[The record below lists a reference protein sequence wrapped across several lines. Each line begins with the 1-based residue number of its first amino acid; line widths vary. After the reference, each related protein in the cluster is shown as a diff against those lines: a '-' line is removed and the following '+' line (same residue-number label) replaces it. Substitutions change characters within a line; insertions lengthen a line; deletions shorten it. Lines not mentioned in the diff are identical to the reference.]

1 MMRLLSQ
8 LREQLS
14 DRDLD
19 ILRDVERFRLL
30 STRQIQ
36 RLHFG
41 TGHQTASAATRA
53 CTRVLG
59 RLKDHGLVGTL
70 SRRVGG
76 VRQGSAGLTWQL
88 AATGDRLL
96 RSLRGDPHRRRFSEP
111 SPDFVEHTL
120 LAAEL
125 GVQLREAANRGELEL
140 SELAAE
146 RGAWRTF
153 VGPHG
158 STAWLRP
165 DLHAITAGDTY
176 EQHWF
181 IEADRSREHGP
192 HLLRKLEAYARFLR
206 SGRYQ
211 ATHGLFPAVL
221 WVVPDARRIRELTG
235 LAGQSSAPVEIFQY
249 VTIDGFIDHVLAET
263 TGIQSLPL
271 PGILDAG
278 QTDTYQQLTR
288 KEDYPR

>member
-1 MMRLLSQ
+1 MRVLSQ

-36 RLHFG
+36 RLHFT

-53 CTRVLG
+53 CTRVMG
-59 RLKDHGLVGTL
+59 RLRDHGLVSTL

-125 GVQLREAANRGELEL
+125 GVQLREAAYRGDLEL
-140 SELAAE
+140 TDLSAE

-153 VGPHG
+153 LGPHG
-158 STAWLRP
+158 ATAWLRP
-165 DLHAITAGDTY
+165 DLHAVTAGDTY

-192 HLLRKLEAYARFLR
+192 HLLRKLEAYASFLR

-211 ATHGLFPAVL
+211 ATHGLFPTVL
-221 WVVPDARRIRELTG
+221 WVVPDARRIRELTT
-235 LAGQSSAPVEIFQY
+235 LAGQSSAPSEIFQY
-249 VTIDGFIDHVLAET
+249 ITTDGFIDHVLTET

-271 PGILDAG
+271 PGILHAEHD
-278 QTDTYQQLTR
+278 DNYQLTR
-288 KEDYPR
+288 KEDFQQ